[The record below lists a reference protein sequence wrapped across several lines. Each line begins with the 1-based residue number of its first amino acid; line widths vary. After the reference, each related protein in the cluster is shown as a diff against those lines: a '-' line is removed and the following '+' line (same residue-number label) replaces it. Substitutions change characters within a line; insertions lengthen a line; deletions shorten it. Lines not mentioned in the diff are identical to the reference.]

1 MTRMPPARH
10 NVQVRLLYVS
20 RTTGP
25 QTTTV
30 TRAILE
36 KAQAHNQTQGITG
49 VLCQGQGFFIQILE
63 GERSAINRLYLR
75 IAADSRH
82 KDVVLLQYEEILE
95 RRFDKWSMAL
105 VQLSADDPM
114 VKMHHPDF
122 DPYAA
127 QGTQVMQQVMYLLA
141 SGHPITA
148 PAD

>member
-82 KDVVLLQYEEILE
+82 KDVVLLQQLRILCLGPDVITPVQAVVAKQVRRSQVPNAPVSSHVTGPRVRAEEE
-95 RRFDKWSMAL
+95 KRRWL
-105 VQLSADDPM
+105 
-114 VKMHHPDF
+114 
-122 DPYAA
+122 
-127 QGTQVMQQVMYLLA
+127 
-141 SGHPITA
+141 
-148 PAD
+148 